1 MTSAGG
7 LLSRRPYVVRQFVSR
22 SSQRTCAICEHS
34 RYAARL
40 STSARARQD
49 HHDRGPFRTKLR
61 TALRHTKIQWKPITI
76 GLGIAFLGAVQFY
89 RVRERQKRRQQ
100 KQEDEDALDSELA
113 SNNESDQMG
122 RPIKRKKIRPSGPW

>member
-7 LLSRRPYVVRQFVSR
+7 LLGRRTYLVREFVSR
-22 SSQRTCAICEHS
+22 SSERTCAICEHS

-61 TALRHTKIQWKPITI
+61 TALRNAKIQWKPIPI

-89 RVRERQKRRQQ
+89 RVRERQKRSQQ
-100 KQEDEDALDSELA
+100 KQDDEDLLDSELA
-113 SNNESDQMG
+113 PNNEIDQTG
-122 RPIKRKKIRPSGPW
+122 RPKKRKRIRPSGPW